1 MIYFK
6 YFRYPRTDLLL
17 DIEALVLVDG
27 PALPVLHSLTLEAL
41 HGPALLAAL
50 RLTEAHGRVVR
61 HELPHQ
67 AAVPGPTVGP
77 RVGQAGHPRHHHHQP
92 DGEHRGAHSVPAT
105 REQLRAGQWNPG
117 YYRSQ
122 VWQGLECS

>member
-1 MIYFK
+1 MK
-6 YFRYPRTDLLL
+6 TDLFL
-17 DIEALVLVDG
+17 DVEAPVLVDSL
-27 PALPVLHSLTLEAL
+27 ALPLSLALTLDLL

-67 AAVPGPTVGP
+67 AAVPGPPVGP

-92 DGEHRGAHSVPAT
+92 DGEHRGAHSVLAT
-105 REQLRAGQWNPG
+105 REQLRAGQCNPG
-117 YYRSQ
+117 
-122 VWQGLECS
+122 